1 MSCRRGSRGHQKTGV
16 SNAPCKTVMEKLRTV
31 AATEQKTR
39 RFSQRCSNWTGG
51 GRAVRG
57 GCGERYG
64 PPATH
69 ILEQIALPR
78 HIDVRN
84 FLNESRGGPFVRA
97 RVLPPTRWQIAA
109 GCRSQPWPHP
119 SESRLFVAN
128 ERDREQVSHAHG

>member
-16 SNAPCKTVMEKLRTV
+16 SNAPCKTVMEKLSTV

-84 FLNESRGGPFVRA
+84 FLNASRGCESSCTAAKVGTAA
-97 RVLPPTRWQIAA
+97 RV
-109 GCRSQPWPHP
+109 SQPPWPHP
-119 SESRLFVAN
+119 SESRLSVAN